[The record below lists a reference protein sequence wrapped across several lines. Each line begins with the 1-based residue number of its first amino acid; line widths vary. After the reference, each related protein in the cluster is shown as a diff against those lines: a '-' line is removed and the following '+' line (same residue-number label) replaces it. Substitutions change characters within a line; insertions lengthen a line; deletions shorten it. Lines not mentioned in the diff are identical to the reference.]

1 LFVFFQFF
9 SCNFVLKICTR
20 ALLKWSLARPD
31 KVSLLLSQS
40 LTNEH
45 KLIKIKQQETVK
57 CLFTLFP
64 EIGIDPST
72 AVAIKMSEN
81 HFN

>member
-1 LFVFFQFF
+1 LQLCFK
-9 SCNFVLKICTR
+9 NLYK
-20 ALLKWSLARPD
+20 ALLKWSLAHPDKVSSD